1 MQRFFILFLG
11 LCITTSV
18 IAAEPDESEKADS
31 SAQAIKIL
39 KKCAD
44 ALKEVKYAE
53 YDANYKGTSWAKAY
67 VPDVVGAG
75 KIGVPSELKVERFQC
90 KAKVTPIGS
99 EETVD
104 ITAGCD
110 GNTYYVIDASTEKVY
125 ADIDPAVMGS
135 KKRDPRVILLQDFVS
150 DNPLE
155 NELKQTQI
163 QLGEPEKV
171 GEELCYQVKVKMT
184 DSQAAETI
192 ICVSQKDY
200 LPRRIVRVYLN
211 RQGEKGTTEMELS
224 NLVVGSKCDPKKF
237 KLEVPKGFTKTDDFA
252 P

>member
-1 MQRFFILFLG
+1 M
-11 LCITTSV
+11 
-18 IAAEPDESEKADS
+18 
-31 SAQAIKIL
+31 
-39 KKCAD
+39 
-44 ALKEVKYAE
+44 KEVKYAE
-53 YDANYKGTSWAKAY
+53 YDASYKGTSWAKAY

-75 KIGVPSELKVERFQC
+75 KVGEPSKLKVERFQC

-110 GNTYYVIDASTEKVY
+110 GNTYYVIDASTKKVY

-150 DNPLE
+150 DKPLE
-155 NELKQTQI
+155 NELKQTQA
-163 QLGEPEKV
+163 QLGDPEEV

-184 DSQAAETI
+184 DSQVAETI
-192 ICVSQKDY
+192 IHISQNDY

-211 RQGEKGTTEMELS
+211 RQGEEGTTELELN
-224 NLVVGSKCDPKKF
+224 NLTVKRKCDPKKF
-237 KLEVPKGFTKTDDFA
+237 KLEVPEGFAKTDDFA